1 MSSGEQGGSELNF
14 GAAISGGDVRPMT
27 AQEMASQLVFHVK
40 HKALEDLEKFG
51 KVLAERNEVMNLVG
65 PATIPHYWSRHVLDS
80 AQLLNHAPKAKLW
93 ADLGAGA
100 GFPGVVLAILLKH
113 MSTDSD
119 ETPTDRQVFL
129 IDSLAKRCRFLSE
142 IVRDLGL
149 PATVINDR
157 AENVSLK
164 VDVVTA
170 RAMAPLPKLLGF
182 AESFFRK
189 GAEGWLLKGENVE
202 AEIAEA
208 RKTWAFQS
216 DLTTS
221 LSDPRGRVLH
231 IRSVHR
237 AR

>member
-1 MSSGEQGGSELNF
+1 MSSVEF
-14 GAAISGGDVRPMT
+14 AKPMT
-27 AQEMASQLVFHVK
+27 PEQMAGHLVFHVK
-40 HKALEDLEKFG
+40 QAAIDDLTRFG
-51 KVLAERNEVMNLVG
+51 QVLAERNEVMNLVG

-80 AQLLNHAPKAKLW
+80 AQLLNHAPQARSW

-113 MSTDSD
+113 LSTDSG
-119 ETPTDRQVFL
+119 ETPTDRRVFL
-129 IDSLAKRCRFLSE
+129 IDSLAKRCRFLGE
-142 IVRDLGL
+142 VVRDLDL

-170 RAMAPLPKLLGF
+170 RAMAPLPKLIGF
-182 AESFFRK
+182 AESFFSK

-202 AEIAEA
+202 AEIADA
-208 RKTWAFQS
+208 HKNWAFQS
-216 DLTTS
+216 ELFTS
-221 LSDPRGRVLH
+221 SSDPRGRVLH
-231 IRSVHR
+231 IRSVRR

>member
-1 MSSGEQGGSELNF
+1 
-14 GAAISGGDVRPMT
+14 
-27 AQEMASQLVFHVK
+27 
-40 HKALEDLEKFG
+40 
-51 KVLAERNEVMNLVG
+51 
-65 PATIPHYWSRHVLDS
+65 TIPHYWSRHVLDS
-80 AQLLNHAPKAKLW
+80 AQLLNHAPEAKTW

-113 MSTDSD
+113 MSTDSAD
-119 ETPTDRQVFL
+119 PPTDRRVFL

-142 IVRDLGL
+142 IVRDLNL

-157 AENVSLK
+157 AENVSLR

-208 RKTWAFQS
+208 QKQWAFQS
-216 DLTTS
+216 QLFTS

-231 IRSVHR
+231 IRSVR
-237 AR
+237 RGQ